1 MVSTLRKKRPI
12 VFFPKTFLKKT
23 KTFAF
28 EIFCSLYTF
37 CEKNIQPPRENCN
50 ASLLFYILILIYFGE
65 KKNILLNYVG
75 QVQFLA
81 VEICF

>member
-28 EIFCSLYTF
+28 EIFCSLYTL
-37 CEKNIQPPRENCN
+37 CGKSIQT
-50 ASLLFYILILIYFGE
+50 SKKIVMLLYCFYIDFNIAW
-65 KKNILLNYVG
+65 KKKISSELCSTGPVS
-75 QVQFLA
+75 
-81 VEICF
+81 CS